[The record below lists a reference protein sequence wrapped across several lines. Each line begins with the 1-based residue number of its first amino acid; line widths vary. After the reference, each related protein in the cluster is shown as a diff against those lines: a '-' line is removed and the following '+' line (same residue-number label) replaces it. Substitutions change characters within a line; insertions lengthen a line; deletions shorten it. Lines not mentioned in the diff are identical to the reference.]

1 MADPYLTEEDQI
13 RAIRQWWERNG
24 SSTLISVGLALAIVF
39 GWQYWQQHRQTS
51 AEEAAALYQQ
61 LQQAV
66 ELARDDEVQRTTA
79 KHLGEQ
85 LLETQPSGR
94 YGDYANLMLARLAAE
109 ADDLAGAEQQLRA
122 VIARH
127 PAEPPGALRARFDAL
142 LGREVDPQLGTLA
155 RLRLAR
161 VLIAQSRHDDAA
173 ALLGP
178 ESGGDF
184 EIERTELRGDILRE
198 QGDHAAALAAYE
210 RAMDL
215 AKESG
220 SVRLL
225 ELKLEEQRLRQ
236 ATPAAPAEEPAPSTT
251 SPAAPATAEGDS
263 P

>member
-1 MADPYLTEEDQI
+1 MADPYHTEEEQI

-24 SSTLISVGLALAIVF
+24 SSTLISVGLALTIVF
-39 GWQYWQQHRQTS
+39 GWQWWQQRQQST

-109 ADDLAGAEQQLRA
+109 ADDLATAEQQLRA

-127 PAEPPGALRARFDAL
+127 PEEAPGMLRARLDAL
-142 LGREVDPQLGTLA
+142 MGRQSDPQLGTLA

-161 VLIAQSRHDDAA
+161 VLIAQSRPDEAA
-173 ALLGP
+173 VLLGP

-184 EIERTELRGDILRE
+184 EIERAELRGDILRE
-198 QGDHAAALAAYE
+198 KGDHAGALAAYE
-210 RAMDL
+210 RAMEL

-236 ATPAAPAEEPAPSTT
+236 AAPAAPVEAPAQPSTP
-251 SPAAPATAEGDS
+251 PAVPPTAEGDS

>member
-1 MADPYLTEEDQI
+1 MADPYHTEEDQI
-13 RAIRQWWERNG
+13 RAIRQWWQRNG

-39 GWQYWQQHRQTS
+39 GWQWWHQRRQAS
-51 AEEAAALYQQ
+51 GEEAAALYQQ

-85 LLETQPSGR
+85 LLELQPSGR

-109 ADDLAGAEQQLRA
+109 ADDLAAAEQQLRN
-122 VIARH
+122 VISRH
-127 PAEPPGALRARFDAL
+127 PAEAPGVLRSRFDAF
-142 LGREVDPQLGTLA
+142 LGRQGDPQLGTLA

-161 VLIAQSRHDDAA
+161 VLIAQARLDEAA

-178 ESGGDF
+178 ASGGDF

-198 QGDHAAALAAYE
+198 KGDHAGALAAYE
-210 RAMDL
+210 RAMEL

-236 ATPAAPAEEPAPSTT
+236 AAPATPATEPAPP
-251 SPAAPATAEGDS
+251 PAVPPTAEGDS

>member
-1 MADPYLTEEDQI
+1 MADPYHTEEDQI

-39 GWQYWQQHRQTS
+39 GWQSWQQHLQS
-51 AEEAAALYQQ
+51 SGEESAALYQQ

-79 KHLGEQ
+79 KHLGGQ
-85 LLETQPSGR
+85 LLELQPSGR

-109 ADDLAGAEQQLRA
+109 SDDLAGAEQQLRA

-127 PAEPPGALRARFDAL
+127 PAEAPGMFRARLDAL

-161 VLIAQSRHDDAA
+161 VLIAQSRPDDAA

-178 ESGGDF
+178 ETGGDF

-198 QGDHAAALAAYE
+198 KGDHAGALAAYE
-210 RAMDL
+210 RAMEL

-225 ELKLEEQRLRQ
+225 ELKLEEQRLHQ
-236 ATPAAPAEEPAPSTT
+236 AAPAAPAAEPAPSTT
-251 SPAAPATAEGDS
+251 PPAAPPTAEGDS